1 MDNTFF
7 VSGMTCDA
15 CAKLIHMYVK
25 RISGVQEVEV
35 SREKG
40 TLHIM
45 SDRLITPEEI
55 QVSLEK
61 TPYRVTQ

>member
-1 MDNTFF
+1 MNNTFF

-15 CAKLIHMYVK
+15 CAKLIRLYVK
-25 RISGVQEVEV
+25 RISGVQEADV

-40 TLHIM
+40 ILHIT
-45 SDRLITPEEI
+45 SDRLITPEEV

-61 TPYRVTQ
+61 TPYQVTQ